1 MNHKYEIDLF
11 WSSEDAAFLAE
22 VPDLEGCMAHGAT
35 HEEALLEAQAAIELW
50 LDVAREMGREVPE
63 PSTLRNSRL

>member
-63 PSTLRNSRL
+63 PRAPRSSGL